1 MNGFHCI
8 KKYHICIADIYSQ
21 LGLASHSP
29 ESLHILQ
36 SSCSSTH
43 VAGNSSSS
51 SSSSDELSLSNGA
64 AEHSSLMSL
73 AVQTEILSSAAAA
86 DAAEADEEKMHTHS
100 SRAATGPVRNRITA
114 MVYMCWVAMV
124 VASGSVKP

>member
-64 AEHSSLMSL
+64 AEHSSLVSL
-73 AVQTEILSSAAAA
+73 AVQTLSSAAAA
-86 DAAEADEEKMHTHS
+86 DAAVADEEKMNIHS
-100 SRAATGPVRNRITA
+100 SRAATSPVRNRTA
-114 MVYMCWVAMV
+114 MV
-124 VASGSVKP
+124 